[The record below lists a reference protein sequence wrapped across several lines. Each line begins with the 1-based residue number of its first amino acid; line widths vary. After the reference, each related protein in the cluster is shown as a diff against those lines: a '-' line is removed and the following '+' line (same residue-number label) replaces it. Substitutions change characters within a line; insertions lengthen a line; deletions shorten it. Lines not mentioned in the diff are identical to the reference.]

1 MLQEVLAGDGAV
13 EEVSAVADNNDA
25 EPFSSFMQRALYDPR
40 TGYYSRRISTVGA
53 RGDFSTSVTVSGILG
68 IAIAS
73 WLMQESRL
81 QPRVRHV
88 IEVGGGDGSLMR
100 AVQTALGWW
109 KRRRFIFHLVETS
122 PVLRDRQA
130 QTLRGAS
137 VRWHETLEEALQ
149 AASGAAF
156 LFHNELLDA
165 FPVARVR
172 WDAMAG
178 RWREVWVRFLQD
190 GGAKEEGRICE
201 RDPELYS
208 VLREWHKESPP
219 PHPNQT
225 CELQAGVLD
234 WLHDWSRE
242 WKSGAMLTIDYGDL
256 LPLLYRRRPAGTLR
270 AYLLHQRIEGLGIY
284 ENVGRQDLTC
294 DINFTDYR
302 AWCAALGWHE
312 AAWMTQAAF
321 LKGNVSVRD
330 LARDRGT
337 AFLVDPE
344 GAGGAFKCLVHR
356 PGGGTSKGVATG
368 VGAC

>member
-1 MLQEVLAGDGAV
+1 MQETLAEGGAV
-13 EEVSAVADNNDA
+13 VEVSAVADNDDA
-25 EPFSSFMQRALYDPR
+25 EPFSSFMRRALYDPR

-53 RGDFSTSVTVSGILG
+53 RGDFSTSATVSGILG

-73 WLMQESRL
+73 WLMQEARL
-81 QPRVRHV
+81 QPQVRHV
-88 IEVGGGDGSLMR
+88 IEIGGGDGSLM
-100 AVQTALGWW
+100 AAALEALGWW
-109 KRRRFIFHLVETS
+109 KRRRFAFHIVETS
-122 PVLRDRQA
+122 PVLREKQA
-130 QTLRGAS
+130 QTLRGATM
-137 VRWHETLEEALQ
+137 RWHETLEAALQ
-149 AASGAAF
+149 AAAGAAF

-165 FPVARVR
+165 FPVTRVR

-178 RWREVWVRFLQD
+178 RWREIWVRSLE
-190 GGAKEEGRICE
+190 GGAVKEEGRLCE
-201 RDPELYS
+201 RDPAPYS
-208 VLREWHKESPP
+208 VLREWQRESPP
-219 PHPNQT
+219 PHPAQT
-225 CELQAGVLD
+225 CELQDGVYE
-234 WLHDWSRE
+234 WLRGWSRE
-242 WKSGAMLTIDYGDL
+242 WKAGAMLTIDYGDL
-256 LPLLYRRRPAGTLR
+256 LPWLYHRRPAGTLR
-270 AYLLHQRIEGLGIY
+270 AYLLHQRIEGPGIY

-321 LKGNVSVRD
+321 LKEHVSARD

-356 PGGGTSKGVATG
+356 PGAAASKGVATE